1 MKPTKLSILLK
12 KIWKIFI
19 PRKVLPQT
27 DGQQEI
33 ELHGLSDARLQ
44 GCRACVYQESFEIRS
59 SQYTFSTFK
68 VNSCPIKSTAITKL
82 ESLGNVLLIWLMA
95 SIKNAH
101 SKVINISNCF
111 YWTDSNVFLAW
122 TTSQSKNY
130 RTFESKVRKITENA
144 DIWRWFCCE
153 SKSNPANLLAF
164 SKAFVFNKIIYSG
177 GVVYFLSE

>member
-130 RTFESKVRKITENA
+130 RTFERRFVKSQKMPTFEGGFAVKVKVIQQ
-144 DIWRWFCCE
+144 
-153 SKSNPANLLAF
+153 
-164 SKAFVFNKIIYSG
+164 IY
-177 GVVYFLSE
+177 